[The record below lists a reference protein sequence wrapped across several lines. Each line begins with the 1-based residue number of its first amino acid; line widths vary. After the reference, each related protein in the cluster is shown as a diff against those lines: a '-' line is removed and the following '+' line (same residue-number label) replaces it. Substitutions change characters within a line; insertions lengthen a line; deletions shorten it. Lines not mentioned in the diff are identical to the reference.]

1 MMTFDVVMTVV
12 TSVLSYRSPRSPWPS
27 ASAKATNM
35 GGGAF
40 GVLCAF
46 LVPPATLAAT
56 MAGSAIAAAEGMLTR
71 SAREVRGVA
80 TDMADFEDDVVRA
93 VQSIEKALG

>member
-1 MMTFDVVMTVV
+1 MAERIAIDADLISSHAARVDQVAAD
-12 TSVLSYRSPRSPWPS
+12 
-27 ASAKATNM
+27 ASRATNM
-35 GGGAF
+35 GSGAF